1 VLLMTAWSSA
11 HCQQLVGMFLTIE
24 PKL

>member
-11 HCQQLVGMFLTIE
+11 LCQQLVGMFLTIE

>member
-1 VLLMTAWSSA
+1 VLLMTARSSA

>member
-1 VLLMTAWSSA
+1 VLLMTARSSA
-11 HCQQLVGMFLTIE
+11 HCQQLVRMFLTIE